1 MSYVEK
7 CRRLEFLMSE
17 KELMFSVSLITY
29 NQEEYIA
36 QTIESIVNQKHDYP
50 YELIIGDDASHDRT
64 PEIIREYAEKYP
76 DIIKLIFNQ
85 SNMGILKNFS
95 NVLSHCKGKYIME
108 CAGDD
113 WWLPG
118 KVQKQISF
126 MEENS
131 DVGMCYGKVQAYK
144 SGRKSA
150 EFEGIKRET
159 FDELLYKGNII
170 PAVTV
175 CYKRELYENYV
186 KEIKPET
193 QNWLMEDYPM
203 WLYMS
208 HESKIRFLNEKF
220 ACYRILPC
228 SASHNTNNIEK
239 ALAFQKSFWNI
250 QDFFSR
256 RYFDKQ
262 FEPFNEHYS
271 RALIYVSEKNMKLA
285 RKEFL
290 QSGINDLKTRI
301 YVAVCSSGILFM
313 MYRLYMKIKY

>member
-1 MSYVEK
+1 
-7 CRRLEFLMSE
+7 MSE

-29 NQEEYIA
+29 NQEEFIA
-36 QTIESIVNQKHDYP
+36 QTIESIVNQKHGYS

-64 PEIIREYAEKYP
+64 PKIIKEYAEKYP
-76 DIIKLIFNQ
+76 DIIKPIFNQ

-126 MEENS
+126 MEENP

-144 SGRKSA
+144 NGRKSA
-150 EFEGIKRET
+150 EFEGVKRET

-175 CYKRELYENYV
+175 CYRREVYEKYV
-186 KEIKPET
+186 KDIKPDT

-220 ACYRILPC
+220 ACYRILPG

-239 ALAFQKSFWNI
+239 NLAFQKSFWNI

-256 RYFDKQ
+256 RYLDKQ
-262 FEPFNEHYS
+262 FEPFNEHYV
-271 RALIYVSEKNMKLA
+271 RALIYVSEKNRKLA
-285 RKEFL
+285 KKEFL
-290 QSGINDLKTRI
+290 QSGRNDLKTKI
-301 YVAVCSSGILFM
+301 YIVICSSGVLFALLG
-313 MYRLYMKIKY
+313 MYRKIKH